1 MDKDKSKRANPS
13 PHEASGVEISIQQI
27 HAEYGLKYARD
38 VRATDTGYLSLFC
51 LKPNRHDLPTFSAR
65 WDSAANTVDI
75 DLLGDANESSLFKSN
90 DAEAA
95 GYTGHHSAMLG
106 PSAYLVDIRRPPTG
120 TIFVGEIRLDVSL
133 IFQRHETLQ
142 GEVGE
147 IKDDLTISIV
157 CPDCGPVKAALP
169 DPTGLVYCS
178 KCGTDVRRSFQRGL
192 MNIKKVGVLGCG
204 LMGSGIAQV
213 CATAGFDVTVL
224 EVEQKYLDKGF
235 AGIEKSLAKFAERPV
250 EKGGITPQQK
260 DAIRA
265 RLRGTTNKAE
275 LADCDI
281 VIEAIIENVDEKKKM
296 YASIDGVVK
305 KDAIF
310 ASNTSSIS
318 VTELLTSVKRPERFI
333 GLHFFN
339 PVPLMKLV
347 EVVRTIATAPE
358 VYEAAYLFAQRLGKV
373 PVRTSDKT
381 GFIVNR
387 LLVPYLLDAIR
398 AYEEGVGS
406 IEDID
411 NAMKLGCG
419 YPMGPFTLLDF
430 VGLDTTYYITHVMY
444 DEFKERRFAS
454 PPLLKRMVM
463 AGWYGRK
470 SGRGF
475 YDYSDAA
482 KPVAG
487 KF

>member
-1 MDKDKSKRANPS
+1 M
-13 PHEASGVEISIQQI
+13 
-27 HAEYGLKYARD
+27 
-38 VRATDTGYLSLFC
+38 
-51 LKPNRHDLPTFSAR
+51 
-65 WDSAANTVDI
+65 
-75 DLLGDANESSLFKSN
+75 
-90 DAEAA
+90 
-95 GYTGHHSAMLG
+95 
-106 PSAYLVDIRRPPTG
+106 
-120 TIFVGEIRLDVSL
+120 EIR
-133 IFQRHETLQ
+133 
-142 GEVGE
+142 
-147 IKDDLTISIV
+147 
-157 CPDCGPVKAALP
+157 
-169 DPTGLVYCS
+169 
-178 KCGTDVRRSFQRGL
+178 
-192 MNIKKVGVLGCG
+192 KVGVLGCG

-213 CATAGFDVTVL
+213 SAMAGFDVTVL
-224 EVEQKYLDKGF
+224 EVEQKFLDKGF

-250 EKGGITPQQK
+250 EKGGITGQQK
-260 DAIRA
+260 DAVLA
-265 RLRGTTNKAE
+265 RLHGTTNLSD
-275 LADCDI
+275 LAHCDI
-281 VIEAIIENVDEKKKM
+281 VIEAIIESVPQKKEM
-296 YASIDGVVK
+296 YAAIDSVVK

-318 VTELLTSVKRPERFI
+318 ITELMTATKRTERFI

-347 EVVRTIATAPE
+347 EVVRTIATADS
-358 VYEAAYLFAQRLGKV
+358 VYETAYGFAKKLGKV

-444 DEFKERRFAS
+444 DEFKEQRFAS
-454 PPLLKRMVM
+454 PALLKRLVM

-470 SGRGF
+470 TGRGF
-475 YDYSDAA
+475 YDYSDPE
-482 KPVAG
+482 KPKAQ
-487 KF
+487 KL